1 MSSKSKISQVLAYHL
16 IFCAFYY
23 WLREMLLKRDWET
36 LTKLVSPEEIVLS
49 LISFSILFGYAV
61 GPYLV
66 LSRLQNRPWPK
77 VGVGLLLAS
86 VIAIAIRYLIE
97 EIIAPATIGFRNYP
111 STISYF
117 DYYLDNL
124 YYWVL
129 HGAIGVIVYLLQ
141 RTQQVERQRQSLVV
155 ENQKTE
161 LAFLRSQINPHFL
174 FNSLN
179 NIYSLFFIKSDQALE
194 AIERLTTMLRYG
206 LYERAEKVPLHQ
218 EIDHLLNF
226 IELEKMRY
234 DFEPDIELSLPDPAY
249 QSILVPPLLLITFV
263 ENAFKHGD
271 LRRSVSIQLEVGQK
285 LLYRVVNEI
294 KEKEKDA
301 VGGIGLTNL
310 KKRLALMYG
319 SKQALNIRIEENS
332 HIAQLEINLS

>member
-1 MSSKSKISQVLAYHL
+1 MKPKTSQVLVWHL
-16 IFCAFYY
+16 IFCVFYY
-23 WLREMLLKRDWET
+23 WLREILLRRDWET
-36 LTKLVSPEEIVLS
+36 ISQLLRPEEIGLS
-49 LISFSILFGYAV
+49 LISFGILFGYAI

-66 LSRLQNRPWPK
+66 LTRLHRRPWPV
-77 VGVGLLLAS
+77 VGSGLLLAS
-86 VIAIAIRYLIE
+86 MVAVAFRYLLEEVIA
-97 EIIAPATIGFRNYP
+97 PVTIGFRNY
-111 STISYF
+111 SGDISYL

-129 HGAIGVIVYLLQ
+129 HGAIGVIVFLLQ
-141 RTQQVERQRQSLVV
+141 RTRQVEQDRQSLLI

-179 NIYSLFFIKSDQALE
+179 NIYSLFFIKSDQALQ

-206 LYERAEKVPLHQ
+206 LYEQAEKVPLHQ

-234 DFEPDIELSLPDPAY
+234 DFEPEIELSLPDEDRR
-249 QSILVPPLLLITFV
+249 SILVPPLLLITFI

-271 LRRSVSIQLEVGQK
+271 LRRSVTISLEVSQQ
-285 LLYRVVNEI
+285 LLHYQVANEVQ
-294 KEKEKDA
+294 EKQKDA
-301 VGGIGLTNL
+301 IGGIGLVNL
-310 KKRLALMYG
+310 KKRLSLMYG
-319 SKQALNIRIEENS
+319 DKQEVEISIDGGR
-332 HIAQLEINLS
+332 HIAQLQIALS

>member
-1 MSSKSKISQVLAYHL
+1 M
-16 IFCAFYY
+16 
-23 WLREMLLKRDWET
+23 
-36 LTKLVSPEEIVLS
+36 
-49 LISFSILFGYAV
+49 

-66 LSRLQNRPWPK
+66 LSRYANRPWY
-77 VGVGLLLAS
+77 GVGGGLLIVS
-86 VIAIAIRYLIE
+86 VAAVAFRYLLE
-97 EIIAPATIGFRNYP
+97 EIVAPVTIGFRNY
-111 STISYF
+111 SADISFF

-124 YYWVL
+124 YYLVL

-141 RTQQVERQRQSLVV
+141 RTKQVEQQRQSLII

-206 LYERAEKVPLHQ
+206 LYERAEMVPLHQ
-218 EIDHLLNF
+218 EIDHLLNY

-234 DFEPDIELSLPDPAY
+234 EDEPEIELSLPRPAR
-249 QSILVPPLLLITFV
+249 QSILVPPLMLIAFA

-271 LRRSVSIQLEVGQK
+271 LRRSISIQLDVGQK
-285 LLYRVVNEI
+285 MLYRVVNEI
-294 KEKEKDA
+294 KKKEKDA
-301 VGGIGLTNL
+301 VGGIGLDNL
-310 KKRLALMYG
+310 KKRLSLIYG
-319 SKQALNIRIEENS
+319 HKQVLDTRIEGNRF
-332 HIAQLEINLS
+332 IAQLEISLS